1 MLQCAEEH
9 FVMPPPRLYHIIYMI
24 ITKTIKAN
32 AINSKNFALIRQK
45 LISLVKQVS
54 KKYAQKHVE
63 RVQNQNQGQNRFQI
77 VRHLNRK
84 TVNRF
89 V

>member
-1 MLQCAEEH
+1 
-9 FVMPPPRLYHIIYMI
+9 MPLPDYMI
-24 ITKTIKAN
+24 ITKTPKAN

-63 RVQNQNQGQNRFQI
+63 CVQNQNQGQNHFQI

-84 TVNRF
+84 TANKF

>member
-1 MLQCAEEH
+1 MKH
-9 FVMPPPRLYHIIYMI
+9 PPRFLIV
-24 ITKTIKAN
+24 TKTLKAN
-32 AINSKNFALIRQK
+32 AINSKNFVLIRQK

-63 RVQNQNQGQNRFQI
+63 HVRNQNQGQNHFQT

-84 TVNRF
+84 TANRF